1 MKGKGISFVLL
12 FICTSSLFLIVN
24 RCSITSKSSIARIP
38 TINHPKDNP
47 TSAEKI
53 ALGKALF
60 FDKRLSLDETIAC
73 ASCHIPK
80 LAFTDGIATSKGV
93 FGRIVTRN
101 SPTLLNV
108 GYQKTL
114 MFDGELKTLEMQ
126 SIVPIQEHNE
136 MGMDMINLINKLK
149 EIPEYETAA
158 KKIFGRSFDPFVLTR
173 SLGAFQRSL
182 VAMNAPFDQ
191 YKAGNKKSMSAE
203 AVRGWKLFSEK
214 LYCASCHNA
223 PHFTNF
229 IVENNGLYID
239 YGIDKGRFRIHEDSV
254 DNGMFKVPTLR
265 NIALTAPY
273 MHDGS
278 FVDLDQV
285 LDHYAAGGKGHVN
298 QSKKIKPFILSAKE
312 RVELKSFFSSL
323 TDTSYMIEYRGK

>member
-1 MKGKGISFVLL
+1 MRSKRAPFALTFLCI
-12 FICTSSLFLIVN
+12 SLFLLVAS
-24 RCSITSKSSIARIP
+24 RCSITGVTSSLDVAEVL
-38 TINHPKDNP
+38 HPKDNP
-47 TSAEKI
+47 SNEEKI

-80 LAFTDGIATSKGV
+80 LAFTDGIAKSKGV
-93 FGRIVTRN
+93 FGRIGTRN
-101 SPTLLNV
+101 SPTLINV

-136 MGMDMINLINKLK
+136 MGMDMINLIKKLRA
-149 EIPEYETAA
+149 IPEYESAA
-158 KKIFGRSFDPFVLTR
+158 MKIFGKSFDPFVLTR
-173 SLGAFQRSL
+173 ALGAFQRSL
-182 VAMNAPFDQ
+182 IAMDSPFDQ
-191 YKAGNKKSMSAE
+191 YRTGNKKAISA
-203 AVRGWKLFSEK
+203 AAIRGWKNFSEK
-214 LYCASCHNA
+214 LYCVECHNA

-229 IVENNGLYID
+229 VVENNGLYLD
-239 YGIDKGRFRIHEDSV
+239 YGLDKGRFRIHEDSV

-278 FVDLDQV
+278 FSDLDQV
-285 LDHYAAGGKGHVN
+285 LNHYAAGGKGHIN
-298 QSKKIKPFILSAKE
+298 QSKKIKPFSISAKE
-312 RVELKSFFSSL
+312 RVELKLFFSSL
-323 TDTSYMIEYRGK
+323 TDTAYMTSYK